1 MIKIRIPQDNIEER
15 KYIINIFF
23 DEILGLKYEIE
34 ENSTNS
40 DWKLCLENGS
50 FIVFEDSFFIKFKNT
65 LDYLLF
71 ENIPIDIEYTCN
83 QFIPE
88 VDIPIIFG
96 SKKLHVGHN
105 EIRCGIDIFASSF
118 FMLARWEEHV
128 NRKRDKH
135 DRFLAKESLA
145 FKHNFLYRPIVNEYI
160 EMLKNMMLYLDKSLK
175 FKQHHSK
182 FFISCDVDE
191 PFDHTVKNLQIL
203 ARTCAGDLIKRKSFY
218 ECAKRIRRYIFNK
231 IGNYQ
236 YDENYTFD
244 WYMDICEKAKLQASF
259 YFIPCNIEPGNG
271 NYSLCDK
278 SIQELMAKIYK
289 RGHEIGVHGS
299 YQTYLDKEKAY
310 MQKKELENVLKEMNI
325 SQNVIGNRQHYLRW
339 DSSVTP
345 AVLEYSNFDY
355 DSTGA
360 YPDVVGFR
368 YGVCYEFSM
377 FDFINRKKLK
387 LKQRPLI
394 VMECSVI
401 DEQYMHII
409 NTNDI
414 IDTIKGLKIKCFK
427 YDGFFSML
435 WHNNNLKTLKNK
447 SIFRDIVLN

>member
-1 MIKIRIPQDNIEER
+1 MIKIYIPPDNINER
-15 KYIINIFF
+15 KYILSVFF
-23 DEILGLKYEIE
+23 NEFLGLEYEIYE
-34 ENSTNS
+34 S
-40 DWKLCLENGS
+40 DKNCSWKICLENDNMII
-50 FIVFEDSFFIKFKNT
+50 FKDAFFCKFQRD
-65 LDYLLF
+65 LEYLSL
-71 ENIPIDIEYTCN
+71 ENIPIYLEYIKN
-83 QFIPE
+83 QFVPE
-88 VDIPIIFG
+88 DDIPVLFG
-96 SKKLHVGHN
+96 SSNLYISDN
-105 EIRCGIDIFASSF
+105 QIECGIDVFASSF
-118 FMLARWEEHV
+118 FMLARWEEYV

-145 FKHNFLYRPIVNEYI
+145 FKHDFLYRPIVNEYI

-203 ARTCAGDLIKRKSFY
+203 AKTCAGDLIKRKSFC

-259 YFIPCNIEPGNG
+259 YFIPCNVEPGNG
-271 NYSLCDK
+271 NYSLRDK

-310 MQKKELENVLKEMNI
+310 MQKKELENVLQEMNI
-325 SQNVIGNRQHYLRW
+325 SQNAIGNRQHYLRW

-355 DSTGA
+355 DSTGV

-387 LKQRPLI
+387 LKQRPLV
-394 VMECSVI
+394 VMECTVM
-401 DEQYMHII
+401 DEQYMNIKNI
-409 NTNDI
+409 NDVSAVI
-414 IDTIKGLKIKCFK
+414 LALKNKCFK
-427 YDGFFSML
+427 YNGNFSLL
-435 WHNNNLKTLKNK
+435 WHNSRLRTVLEKD
-447 SIFRDIVLN
+447 IFKQMI